1 MVGGVRVAGTEGAPA
16 KRRQRRGGRLRRL
29 TAAVL
34 LALAAGFAGALPGT
48 AGPARADV
56 LVSNIGQAGERRGFM
71 FYIDQAQGF
80 WTGSR
85 AGGYTVTNVEIRF
98 ANESPQT
105 APTVTLRRWKPD
117 GRLVATLSGSANVSD
132 GIATFT
138 APANTML
145 DPGIRYFV
153 VVVGGGDDAKTAWT
167 ASTDEDPGGRAGW
180 SVGNN
185 SRVRNAGSNQSWREP
200 VADAMLKI
208 RVNGSDPSGKTVS
221 TDEDRPYTFGT
232 SDFEHSGAGTG
243 DTLSSVKIATLP
255 SVGELSLDGAAV
267 TANRSVSK
275 ADIDAGKLVFT
286 PAANAHGAPYASFAY
301 KLTYGTSENAATH
314 TMVVDV
320 TSVTEPA
327 TGAPTVSGTAEA
339 GGELTADVSRVA
351 DGDGLPAMF
360 DYRWIR
366 VDGANETDIAGAT
379 STTYRLTPDDEGRK
393 VRFRA
398 RFTDREGNA
407 EALTS
412 DAWPETGT
420 VQAPGGSNAAPTA
433 ANGTVTATED
443 TEYVFQ
449 AGDFGF
455 SDTDSGDELVG
466 VKIVTLPSAGS
477 LAVAGTAVASGQWVP
492 KVDIDAGRLVFT
504 PAANANGASH
514 ASFTFKVSDGPAA
527 SAAAH
532 TMTVDVTQVN
542 DAATG
547 APTIIGAALVGQ
559 TLRASTAG
567 IADIDGLPDTYS
579 FQWGRVDGR
588 NLTEIPQATSSSY
601 TLTSEDEGR
610 WIAVKVSFTDSAGNA
625 ERTASFPSIG
635 VVLAPTSSDNTV
647 TTSENTRYTFTAEDF
662 GFDQYLSLMVN
673 QVEIVMLPTA
683 GRLEFGGRALVAY
696 GKAVLRLHI
705 NDGQLVFVP
714 ETNETGNP
722 YSSFAFRLTHSVLD
736 DQRTDVRTMTIG
748 VTSPNN
754 QPTGKP
760 TISGTAEV
768 GFTLTASTNGIADL
782 DGLPGTFGYRWIR
795 VDSMTEADIEGATS
809 STYILTPDD
818 EGKTIKVAVSFT
830 DGNGTD
836 ESLTSEATG
845 QVAATNRPTAAH
857 GKVTVDEDASY
868 TFGAGDFG
876 FSGVNAGDTLASVK
890 IATLPSDGTLELDG
904 AGVTVGASV
913 TKTDI
918 DADKLVFTPAANGNG
933 APYASFTF
941 KVNDGTRDSLS
952 AYRMAIGVTPVSDAA
967 TGQPTVTGKAQV
979 GHVLIA
985 DRGGIVDVDGLPLG
999 FTYQWI
1005 GVAGEIEANIPG
1017 ATARAYKLTASDRGK
1032 TIKVKVSFTDL
1043 GGGAESA
1050 TSGETAEVAAPAG
1063 SACNTP
1069 DFGTRTPIWT
1079 GTVTVGNY
1087 SRGYFFGYL
1096 SGVVGELDNAQLRVG
1111 SDKHVIEALY
1121 VLGSTSPAPGR
1132 LDFETGP
1139 RFSNSLQASGL
1150 ALHVCDVSY
1159 RLADAD
1165 FDADYEF
1172 YYWSSAGLDWSSVPE
1187 RTVYLS
1193 VPANIP
1199 QTSTPTISG
1208 SAEVGGTLTASVPE
1222 DIDRNDFYGD
1232 VFLGP
1237 VSYRWLRVAGETETV
1252 IPGAASDTYVV
1263 RAEDTGK
1270 KLKVRVSFYD
1280 QVGYLEELT
1289 SAAKTVPDPFA
1300 PKFRSAVAQGTSV
1313 TLTYHKDL
1321 DTASVPAATAFAAT
1335 VAGSAATLAE
1345 TSAVAVSGKA
1355 VVLTLASA
1363 VSAGAAV
1370 TVRYTKPTG
1379 TGATALQDTDGN
1391 KVASDASPR
1400 VAATTPAAPGDL
1412 QAVAGHGQVTLTWE
1426 APSST
1431 GGAPVSG
1438 YRVRHSPGSEVT
1450 SSATWTSV
1458 GSGLTH
1464 TVTGLTNGDGYAFEV
1479 QAENRAGAG
1488 PAAKATMAPVAGAC
1502 NVPDLAG
1509 RDAVWTATLTP
1520 GQHVHKG
1527 YRHTDGTVSDETIG
1541 YGFFAGTGPSSRAGR
1556 IEPHRFLVD
1565 ANRVGVRDAML
1576 YMHDEPG
1583 LELLYGYKTGTLLLS
1598 LDRAL
1603 SPGEALQLVLHVCA
1617 RAFALSDASYEKY
1630 SDDMHDYTWSGTG
1643 LDWSAL
1649 TARTFYV
1656 SLPGTQTAPATVA
1669 PVVAALPA
1677 VTGPGDGGVYAAG
1690 ERIEARVA
1698 FDAEVDVDVSQGS
1711 PTLGLALGGVR
1722 REAAYESGSG
1732 TAELVFAYTAV
1743 EADAGAAQAKAI
1755 SNGIVLNG
1763 ATIRGDGGADA
1774 VLDFG
1779 AAPGVASVGILDPV
1793 SGSDTGDG
1801 AWDPGE
1807 GLEVAFVFEE
1817 PVTVDTT
1824 GGTPSVD
1831 VLLGAATKQATYARG
1846 SGTDTLIF
1854 SYTLAKTDA
1863 RATSVLVALDALALN
1878 GGAIRST
1885 AGLDAGIEHAGAART
1900 GVIRSALPLLSVADA
1915 EAAEGA
1921 TLAFTV
1927 TLAPAAS
1934 GEVTVDWATADGT
1947 ATAGSDYTAG
1957 SGTLTFAAGETEMSV
1972 EVAATADD
1980 TEEAPETLTL
1990 TLSNPSGARL
2000 GDGEATGTV
2009 SEPGPAPLT
2018 GSFSG
2023 APPEHDGTN
2032 AFVLNL
2038 AFSEE
2043 PDGLS
2048 YKTVRDSLFTVT
2060 GATVERARRLSPP
2073 SNERFEMT
2081 LAPVGNDAVELALA
2095 ALPACGEAGSVCT
2108 ADGRALAG
2116 PLGVT
2121 VPGPAALIVAD
2132 ASVDEGPGATLDF
2145 AVTLDRERHAAV
2157 TVDYAT
2163 SDGTATAGSD
2173 YTAASGTLTFAAGET
2188 SKTVSV
2194 AVLDDSHDEGSET
2207 MTLTLSNA
2215 SGARIADGEA
2225 TGTIENSDAMPKA
2238 WLARFG
2244 RTVASQVL
2252 DAVESR
2258 LAASRSPGAEVSVAG
2273 QRIDVASP
2281 GERSALEEREAQVR
2295 LDALSDWLRNDDP
2308 DGNRIGT
2315 RAVTARELL
2324 TGSSFALTGGSAETG
2339 FGALWGRG
2347 AVSRFDGRDGE
2358 LTLDGEVTSAMLGAD
2373 FTRGRATAGLMLSH
2387 SRGEGGYRSPAGGGA
2402 VESSV
2407 TGLYPWGSYAVN
2419 ERLSVWAV
2427 AGFGEGTLALT
2438 PEGAG
2443 RIETDMAL
2451 AMGAFGLRGV
2461 LIEPAEAGGVELSVK
2476 TDAMGVRT
2484 TSEAARGADG
2494 GNMAGAEGEVT
2505 RLRLGLEATWHGVAA
2520 GGGVLTPSVEV
2531 GVRRDGG
2538 DAETG
2543 YGADIG
2549 AGLSWSHPERG
2560 IAAEVRGRGLLSH
2573 EADGFGESGFSGTV
2587 SFDPEPDSERG
2598 LSFALTQTVGA
2609 SASGGADALLGRRH
2623 LEGLAAND
2631 PGSGSGAGG
2640 NDDLKSRRLELKLG
2654 YGFSALGDRFT
2665 MTPEVGAGFSD
2676 TGRDYSLGWRLV
2688 RRSSGGDIGSLE
2700 LAVEATRRESANDN
2714 GQAEHAFGARLTA
2727 RW

>member
-1 MVGGVRVAGTEGAPA
+1 MVGGPRLAGAEGAPA
-16 KRRQRRGGRLRRL
+16 KRRLGRARRLQRL
-29 TAAVL
+29 TASVL
-34 LALAAGFAGALPGT
+34 LVLAAGLAGSLPGT
-48 AGPARADV
+48 AGTARADV
-56 LVSNIGQAGERRGFM
+56 LVSNIGQPSKSRGGPLFL
-71 FYIDQAQGF
+71 IDQAQGF
-80 WTGSR
+80 ATGSR

-98 ANESPQT
+98 ANESPQA
-105 APTVTLRRWKPD
+105 APTVTLRRWYAD
-117 GRLVATLSGSANVSD
+117 GTLVATLSGPAIVSD
-132 GIATFT
+132 GIALFA
-138 APANTML
+138 APANTVL

-153 VVVGGGDDAKTAWT
+153 TVEGGGDKAQTAAT
-167 ASTDEDPGGRAGW
+167 KSTDEDSGGRAGW
-180 SVGNN
+180 SVGNL
-185 SRVRNAGSNQSWREP
+185 SQVRNAGSAQSWRET
-200 VADAMLKI
+200 VADNILMI

-221 TDEDRPYTFGT
+221 TDEDTPHTFRA
-232 SDFEHSGAGTG
+232 SDFEFSDAGG
-243 DTLSSVKIATLP
+243 TLSSVKIATLP
-255 SVGELSLDGAAV
+255 SVGTLKLNTTAV
-267 TANRSVSK
+267 TANGTVSK
-275 ADIDAGKLVFT
+275 ADLDAGRLVFT

-301 KLTYGTSENAATH
+301 KLTYGSAENAATY

-320 TSVTEPA
+320 TSVTDPA
-327 TGAPTVSGTAEA
+327 TGAPTISGTAEV
-339 GGELTADVSRVA
+339 GEVLTPDVSAIA
-351 DGDGLPAMF
+351 DGDGLP
-360 DYRWIR
+360 DTISYQWIR

-379 STTYRLTPDDEGRK
+379 STTYRLTPDDAGRK
-393 VRFRA
+393 VRFRVG
-398 RFTDREGNA
+398 FTDREGNS

-412 DAWPETGT
+412 DAFPQTGT
-420 VQAPGGSNAAPTA
+420 AQAPGGSNAAPTA

-443 TEYVFQ
+443 TEYAFR

-455 SDTDSGDELVG
+455 ADTDGGDELVA
-466 VKIVTLPSAGS
+466 VKIVTLPSVGS
-477 LAVAGTAVASGQWVP
+477 LAVAGTAVAAGQWVA
-492 KVDIDAGRLVFT
+492 KADIDAGRLGLT

-527 SAAAH
+527 SAAAY
-532 TMTVDVTQVN
+532 TMTVDVTAVN

-547 APTIIGAALVGQ
+547 VPTIVGAALTSQ
-559 TLRASTAG
+559 TLHTSTAG
-567 IADIDGLPDTYS
+567 IADIDGLPATFSY
-579 FQWGRVDGR
+579 QWVRVAGR
-588 NLTEIPQATSSSY
+588 NRTTDIPQATSSSY

-610 WIAVKVSFTDSAGNA
+610 WIGVKVSFTDSAGNA
-625 ERTASFPSIG
+625 EERRSSPIG
-635 VVLAPTSSDNTV
+635 SVYAPTSSDRTV
-647 TTSENTRYTFTAEDF
+647 TISENTRYTFTARDF
-662 GFDQYLSLMVN
+662 GFDTVPRT
-673 QVEIVMLPTA
+673 VDVVKVVTLPTA
-683 GRLEFGGRALVAY
+683 GRVEFDGITIEVLLTEGRVTLFKRSIDQ
-696 GKAVLRLHI
+696 GH
-705 NDGQLVFVP
+705 LVFVP
-714 ETNETGNP
+714 AANETGNP
-722 YSSFAFRLTHSVLD
+722 YSSFAFQLTDGTVGGA
-736 DQRTDVRTMTIG
+736 QTDVRTMTIR
-748 VTSPNN
+748 VTGPNN

-768 GFTLTASTNGIADL
+768 GFTLTASTGGIADL
-782 DGLPGTFGYRWIR
+782 DGLPGTFAYRWIR
-795 VDSMTEADIEGATS
+795 VDGTAEADIEGAML
-809 STYILTPDD
+809 STYTLTPND

-830 DGNGTD
+830 DGNGTP

-845 QVAATNRPTAAH
+845 RVAATNRPTATH
-857 GKVTVDEDASY
+857 GKVTASEDTSY
-868 TFGAGDFG
+868 TFAVGDFG
-876 FSGVNAGDTLASVK
+876 FSGVNAADTLASVK
-890 IATLPSDGTLELDG
+890 IATLPSEGVLELDDT
-904 AGVTVGASV
+904 AVTAGASV
-913 TKTDI
+913 TKADL

-933 APYASFTF
+933 APYASLTF
-941 KVNDGTRDSLS
+941 KVNDGTRESLS
-952 AYRMAIGVTPVSDAA
+952 AYRMTIDVTPVGDAA
-967 TGQPTVTGKAQV
+967 TGQPTITGKIQV
-979 GHVLIA
+979 GHTLIA
-985 DRGGIVDVDGLPLG
+985 DTGGIVDVDGLPLG

-1005 GVAGEIEANIPG
+1005 RVVGELGANISG
-1017 ATARAYKLTASDRGK
+1017 ATSRAYTPTASDAGK
-1032 TIKVKVSFTDL
+1032 TVKVKVSFTDL
-1043 GGGAESA
+1043 EGGAESA
-1050 TSGETAEVAAPAG
+1050 TSEETATVAAAAV
-1063 SACNTP
+1063 SACNAP

-1087 SRGYFFGYL
+1087 YSFWIGYAL
-1096 SGVVGELDNAQLRVG
+1096 STMGALDNRQVRVG
-1111 SDKHVIEALY
+1111 ANEYAVNALF
-1121 VLGSTSPAPGR
+1121 VEGSSSPNTGR
-1132 LDFETGP
+1132 LHIGIAP
-1139 RFSNSLQASGL
+1139 RVDAYLERGGL
-1150 ALHVCDVSY
+1150 ALHVCGVSS
-1159 RLADAD
+1159 LFADR
-1165 FDADYEF
+1165 EVNNEGT
-1172 YYWSSAGLDWSSVPE
+1172 YYWDSSGLDWSSVAE
-1187 RTVYLS
+1187 GTAYLS
-1193 VPANIP
+1193 VSANIP
-1199 QTSTPTISG
+1199 ANGFPRISG
-1208 SAEVGGTLTASVPE
+1208 TAEVGGTLTALTRRSIADGNNSNAGGAPV
-1222 DIDRNDFYGD
+1222 
-1232 VFLGP
+1232 GP
-1237 VSYRWLRVAGETETV
+1237 FSYLWLRVNGETETA
-1252 IPGAASDTYVV
+1252 IPGATSDTYVV
-1263 RAEDTGK
+1263 KAVDAGR
-1270 KLKVRVSFYD
+1270 KLKVKVSFFD
-1280 QVGYLEELT
+1280 AVGYLEELT
-1289 SAAKTVPDPFA
+1289 SAAKAVPDPFV
-1300 PKFRSAVAQGTSV
+1300 PKFRSAVAKGTKV

-1321 DTASVPAATAFAAT
+1321 DTASVPAGTAFAVT
-1335 VAGSAATLAE
+1335 VGGSAASLAE
-1345 TSAVAVSGKA
+1345 TDAVAVSGKA
-1355 VVLTLASA
+1355 VTLTLASA
-1363 VSAGAAV
+1363 VSAGNAV
-1370 TVRYTKPTG
+1370 TVRYAEPTG
-1379 TGATALQDTDGN
+1379 TDAKPLQDTDGN
-1391 KVASDASPR
+1391 KAVSDAAPR
-1400 VAATTPAAPGDL
+1400 VAATAPAAPGSL

-1431 GGAPVSG
+1431 GGAPISG
-1438 YRVRHSPGSEVT
+1438 YEVRHSPGTEV
-1450 SSATWTSV
+1450 SSGATWTSV
-1458 GSGLTH
+1458 GNVHTH
-1464 TVTGLTNGDGYAFEV
+1464 TVTGLANGDDYAFEV

-1556 IEPHRFLVD
+1556 IAPHRFLVD

-1583 LELLYGYKTGTLLLS
+1583 LEFLYGYETGTLLLS
-1598 LDRAL
+1598 LDRVL
-1603 SPGEALQLVLHVCA
+1603 GPGEALQLVLHVCA

-1630 SDDMHDYTWSGTG
+1630 SDDMHDYTWSDTG

-1649 TARTFYV
+1649 TARTLYA

-1677 VTGPGDGGVYAAG
+1677 VTEPGDDGVYATG
-1690 ERIEARVA
+1690 DRIEARVA

-1743 EADAGAAQAKAI
+1743 EDDDGAGQAKAI
-1755 SNGIVLNG
+1755 SNGIVLNS

-1779 AAPGVASVGILDPV
+1779 AAPGVASVGIGDPV
-1793 SGSDTGDG
+1793 SGSGSGDG

-1824 GGTPSVD
+1824 DGTPSVD
-1831 VLLGAATKQATYARG
+1831 VLLGASTKQAAYARG

-1854 SYTLAKTDA
+1854 SYTLAKADA

-1885 AGLDAGIEHAGAART
+1885 AGLDAGIEHVGTART

-1915 EAAEGA
+1915 QAAEGA

-1980 TEEAPETLTL
+1980 AEEAPETLTL
-1990 TLSNPSGARL
+1990 TLSNPAGARL

-2009 SEPGPAPLT
+2009 SDPGPAPLT

-2048 YKTVRDSLFTVT
+2048 YKTVRDTLFTVT

-2073 SNERFEMT
+2073 SNERFELT
-2081 LAPVGNDAVELALA
+2081 LAPVGNDAVTLELA
-2095 ALPACGEAGSVCT
+2095 ALPACGETGSVCT

-2116 PLGVT
+2116 PLTVT
-2121 VPGPAALIVAD
+2121 VPGPAALSVAD
-2132 ASVDEGPGATLDF
+2132 ASVDEGPGVTLDF

-2163 SDGTATAGSD
+2163 SDETATAGED
-2173 YTAASGTLTFAAGET
+2173 YTSTSGTLTFASGET

-2215 SGARIADGEA
+2215 SGARIEDGEA

-2252 DAVESR
+2252 DAVEGR
-2258 LAASRSPGAEVSVAG
+2258 LEASRSPGAEVSVAG
-2273 QRIDVASP
+2273 QRIDVASS
-2281 GERSALEEREAQVR
+2281 GEGSAFEEREAEAR
-2295 LDALSDWLRNDDP
+2295 LDALSSWLRNDD
-2308 DGNRIGT
+2308 DDAGESRFET
-2315 RAVTARELL
+2315 CAVTGRELL

-2347 AVSRFDGRDGE
+2347 AVSRFDGREGE

-2407 TGLYPWGSYAVN
+2407 TGLYPWGSYAVG

-2427 AGFGEGTLALT
+2427 AGYGEGTLALT

-2451 AMGAFGLRGV
+2451 AMGALGASRG
-2461 LIEPAEAGGVELSVK
+2461 AHRAGRGRRGRAQRQDRRDGRAHDL
-2476 TDAMGVRT
+2476 GGG
-2484 TSEAARGADG
+2484 ARGRDG
-2494 GNMAGAEGEVT
+2494 GNMAGAEGE
-2505 RLRLGLEATWHGVAA
+2505 
-2520 GGGVLTPSVEV
+2520 
-2531 GVRRDGG
+2531 G
-2538 DAETG
+2538 DA
-2543 YGADIG
+2543 ASPR
-2549 AGLSWSHPERG
+2549 ARG
-2560 IAAEVRGRGLLSH
+2560 DMARRRGRRRGAH
-2573 EADGFGESGFSGTV
+2573 T
-2587 SFDPEPDSERG
+2587 ERR
-2598 LSFALTQTVGA
+2598 
-2609 SASGGADALLGRRH
+2609 GG
-2623 LEGLAAND
+2623 
-2631 PGSGSGAGG
+2631 
-2640 NDDLKSRRLELKLG
+2640 
-2654 YGFSALGDRFT
+2654 
-2665 MTPEVGAGFSD
+2665 
-2676 TGRDYSLGWRLV
+2676 
-2688 RRSSGGDIGSLE
+2688 RSP
-2700 LAVEATRRESANDN
+2700 
-2714 GQAEHAFGARLTA
+2714 
-2727 RW
+2727 